1 MRRHL
6 LALPELL
13 DLLLEV
19 AHSVVE
25 VNELLV
31 HRAGD
36 VAAAPGQNREEVPAR
51 LTRGWRRVDQLEDLQ
66 RLLG

>member
-1 MRRHL
+1 MRRHP

-19 AHSVVE
+19 AHPVVE

-31 HRAGD
+31 HRGRD
-36 VAAAPGQNREEVPAR
+36 VAATPGEDREEVPAR
-51 LTRGWRRVDQLEDLQ
+51 LTRGRRRVDQPQGLQ
-66 RLLG
+66 HRLA